1 MQQALR
7 AKGPRDRVRSVF
19 QLPDHQGSMS
29 TNGGDVPPA
38 MLKEKSVKTLSSFT
52 FYTYSV
58 AGIPPEERWK
68 PTGISD
74 IFFDSLE
81 EARNAVLALR
91 KDVMADPEMEWATTV
106 LEKME
111 TIPLDRAAVLALLN
125 HGPGGVVARCEIV
138 ETFGPKT

>member
-1 MQQALR
+1 
-7 AKGPRDRVRSVF
+7 
-19 QLPDHQGSMS
+19 
-29 TNGGDVPPA
+29 
-38 MLKEKSVKTLSSFT
+38 MLKEKSLENPHSFT

-58 AGIPPEERWK
+58 AGIRPEERWK

-81 EARNAVLALR
+81 EARSAVITLR
-91 KDVMADPEMEWATTV
+91 EDVLGDPEMEWATTV

-111 TIPLDRAAVLALLN
+111 TVPLDRAAVLALLN

-138 ETFGPKT
+138 ETFGPKAARGSSSQV

>member
-1 MQQALR
+1 M
-7 AKGPRDRVRSVF
+7 
-19 QLPDHQGSMS
+19 SM
-29 TNGGDVPPA
+29 NGGGVPHT
-38 MLKEKSVKTLSSFT
+38 MLKEKSVKAHPSFT

-58 AGIPPEERWK
+58 AGIPPEQRWK

-74 IFFDSLE
+74 IFFDNLE
-81 EARNAVLALR
+81 EARSAVIALR
-91 KDVMADPEMEWATTV
+91 EDVAADPEMGWATTV

-138 ETFGPKT
+138 ETFGPKA

>member
-1 MQQALR
+1 M
-7 AKGPRDRVRSVF
+7 K
-19 QLPDHQGSMS
+19 
-29 TNGGDVPPA
+29 NPP
-38 MLKEKSVKTLSSFT
+38 SFT

-81 EARNAVLALR
+81 EARSAVIALR
-91 KDVMADPEMEWATTV
+91 EDVAADPEMEWATTV

-111 TIPLDRAAVLALLN
+111 TIPLDQAAVLALLN
-125 HGPGGVVARCEIV
+125 YGPGGVVARCEIV
-138 ETFGPKT
+138 ERFGPKA